1 MSKSEA
7 IQQYKELEKKVKSLE
22 ADLIQMQEDLSSV
35 ERAKRAAETERDD
48 LQVSYTDMWTP
59 IQTLIVVGWESGL
72 MFTCRCRFF

>member
-59 IQTLIVVGWESGL
+59 IQTLIVVVWESGL
-72 MFTCRCRFF
+72 RFTCL

>member
-48 LQVSYTDMWTP
+48 LQVSYTDM
-59 IQTLIVVGWESGL
+59 
-72 MFTCRCRFF
+72 

>member
-59 IQTLIVVGWESGL
+59 IQTLIVVVWESGL
-72 MFTCRCRFF
+72 RFTCRCRFF

>member
-1 MSKSEA
+1 MLLNFTQIAALKELQRDSEEAHLSKSEA

-48 LQVSYTDMWTP
+48 LQVSYTDM
-59 IQTLIVVGWESGL
+59 
-72 MFTCRCRFF
+72 